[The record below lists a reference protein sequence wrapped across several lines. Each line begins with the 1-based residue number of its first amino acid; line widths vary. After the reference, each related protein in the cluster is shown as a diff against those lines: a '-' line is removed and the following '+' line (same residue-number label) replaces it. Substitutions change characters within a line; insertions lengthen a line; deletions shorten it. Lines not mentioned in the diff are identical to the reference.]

1 MSIASLGILGGL
13 ATTAG
18 AQRAADTERVE
29 RDTTDQTRAAAAN
42 EHAENAAGIGQ
53 TEEDAGTTDRDA
65 DGRRPWENTRRKKPT
80 ADTTTTESS
89 APPISKDPTGACGNE
104 LDLVG

>member
-1 MSIASLGILGGL
+1 MGGL

-29 RDTTDQTRAAAAN
+29 RETTDQSRAADAN
-42 EHAENAAGIGQ
+42 EHAENASGIGQ

-65 DGRRPWENTRRKKPT
+65 DGRRLWENTRRKKPGAT
-80 ADTTTTESS
+80 SDTVD
-89 APPISKDPTGACGNE
+89 APPPPISKDPTGACGNE

>member
-1 MSIASLGILGGL
+1 VGGL

-29 RDTTDQTRAAAAN
+29 RETTEQSRAADAT

-65 DGRRPWENTRRKKPT
+65 DGRRLWENTRRKKAAA
-80 ADTTTTESS
+80 ADAAEST
-89 APPISKDPTGACGNE
+89 APPVSKDPTGSCGGQ